1 MAVLIGS
8 ARSSYGNTTPGDQ
21 NGGREV
27 STEKYYVHS
36 KGWYVLRAKDPEKRE
51 RIAVAMERACANNN
65 IGYDQSTRLTLFN
78 NVKPYGFDP
87 ALTTKKVN
95 TDCSALVRVCVHY
108 AGIEVDNF
116 ITSNEVSNLMATG
129 EFEKFTDDEHCKSSD
144 HLLRGDILD
153 TRTKGH
159 TVVVLSNGAK
169 ASEEVVS
176 IAYKLGDRILKNGM
190 TGDDVKELQTCLI
203 CLDYDCGAW
212 GADGEF
218 GDATEQAVEQFQ
230 HAHGCMVDGEVG
242 PETLAA
248 LEKAMEVAEAPVKDA
263 RYVQIVNGN
272 CYVRTAP
279 NTDGKK
285 LGVAHRGD
293 ILDYQGVQSADGW
306 HLVVYNGQNGW
317 VSGRYSEPI
326 EAIVLE
332 HGVMEG

>member
-1 MAVLIGS
+1 MIKSYAPAGIRSDFAKYLRQLIKGGSRVLIGRTNDGRLYIFSGYIALCVPES
-8 ARSSYGNTTPGDQ
+8 AYFHIVSGTDKVFSQQLDPGA
-21 NGGREV
+21 GYEIAKKKVHPIRTIEIV
-27 STEKYYVHS
+27 S
-36 KGWYVLRAKDPEKRE
+36 RF
-51 RIAVAMERACANNN
+51 ERAWN
-65 IGYDQSTRLTLFN
+65 IDGCLPTHYT
-78 NVKPYGFDP
+78 PY
-87 ALTTKKVN
+87 V
-95 TDCSALVRVCVHY
+95 
-108 AGIEVDNF
+108 
-116 ITSNEVSNLMATG
+116 
-129 EFEKFTDDEHCKSSD
+129 
-144 HLLRGDILD
+144 
-153 TRTKGH
+153 
-159 TVVVLSNGAK
+159 
-169 ASEEVVS
+169 
-176 IAYKLGDRILKNGM
+176 KLGDRILKNGM
-190 TGDDVKELQTCLI
+190 DGDDVKELQTCLI
-203 CLDYDCGAW
+203 GLDYDCGVW

-248 LEKAMEVAEAPVKDA
+248 LEKAMEAAEAPVADA

-317 VSGRYSEPI
+317 VSGKYSELA

-332 HGVMEG
+332 HGVLED

>member
-1 MAVLIGS
+1 MAVKIGS

-27 STEKYYVHS
+27 STENWYLHS
-36 KGWYVLRAKDPEKRE
+36 KGWVVLRAKDPEARE
-51 RIAVAMERACANNN
+51 RIAVAMERACANDD

-87 ALTTKKVN
+87 SLTTKKVN

-108 AGIEVDNF
+108 AGITVDNF
-116 ITSNEVSNLMATG
+116 ITSNEVSKLMATG
-129 EFEKFTDDEHCKSSD
+129 AFEKFTDDAHCKSSD

-169 ASEEVVS
+169 AHEEIVYVS
-176 IAYKLGDRILKNGM
+176 YKLGDRILKNGM
-190 TGDDVKELQTCLI
+190 TGYDVKELQTCLI
-203 CLDYDCGAW
+203 GLDYDCGVW

-248 LEKAMEVAEAPVKDA
+248 LEKAMEEAEAPVKDA

-293 ILDYQGVQSADGW
+293 ILEYQGVQSADGW
-306 HLVVYNGQNGW
+306 HLVVYNGHNGW
-317 VSGRYSEPI
+317 VSGKYSELCDGAKV
-326 EAIVLE
+326 EA
-332 HGVMEG
+332 

>member
-1 MAVLIGS
+1 MATIYVGS

-27 STEKYYVHS
+27 SREKYYVHS
-36 KGWYVLRAKDPEKRE
+36 KGWHVLRAKDAAAREK
-51 RIAVAMERACANNN
+51 IAVAMERACDNND
-65 IGYDQSTRLTLFN
+65 IGYSQPTRLTLYN
-78 NVKPYGFDP
+78 DVKAFGFDP
-87 ALTTKKVN
+87 AKTTKPVN

-108 AGIEVDNF
+108 AGITADNF
-116 ITSNEVSNLMATG
+116 ITSNEVSMLMATG
-129 EFEKFTDDEHCKSSD
+129 KFELFKDDEHCKSGD
-144 HLLRGDILD
+144 HLLRGDILV

-159 TVVVLSNGAK
+159 TVVVLNDGAN

-176 IAYKLGDRILKNGM
+176 IAYKLGDRILRNGM
-190 TGDDVKELQTCLI
+190 DGEDVKELQTMLI
-203 CLDYDCGAW
+203 SLDYDCGAW

-248 LEKAMEVAEAPVKDA
+248 LEKAMEAAEAPVNDA

-293 ILDYQGVQSADGW
+293 ILEYQGVQSADGW

-317 VSGRYSEPI
+317 VSGKYSELCDGAKV
-326 EAIVLE
+326 EA
-332 HGVMEG
+332 

>member
-1 MAVLIGS
+1 MAETVWVGS

-36 KGWYVLRAKDPEKRE
+36 KGWVVLRAKDPVAREK
-51 RIAVAMERACANNN
+51 IAVAMERACANND

-78 NVKPYGFDP
+78 NVKDFGFDP
-87 ALTTKKVN
+87 AKTTKKVN

-116 ITSNEVSNLMATG
+116 ITSNEVSKLMATG
-129 EFEKFTDDEHCKSSD
+129 GFDKFTDDAHCKSSD

-169 ASEEVVS
+169 ASEEVVYVS
-176 IAYKLGDRILKNGM
+176 YKLGDRILKNGM

-203 CLDYDCGAW
+203 GLDYDCGAW
-212 GADGEF
+212 GTDGEF

-248 LEKAMEVAEAPVKDA
+248 LEKAMEAAEAPVADA

-285 LGVAHRGD
+285 LGVVHRGD

-306 HLVVYNGQNGW
+306 HLVVYNGHNGW
-317 VSGRYSEPI
+317 VSGKYSELCDGAKV
-326 EAIVLE
+326 EA
-332 HGVMEG
+332 

>member
-1 MAVLIGS
+1 MAVKIGS

-27 STEKYYVHS
+27 STENWYLHS
-36 KGWYVLRAKDPEKRE
+36 KGWVVLRAKDPEARE
-51 RIAVAMERACANNN
+51 RIAVAMERACANDD

-87 ALTTKKVN
+87 SLTTKKVN

-108 AGIEVDNF
+108 AGITVDNF
-116 ITSNEVSNLMATG
+116 ITSNEVSKLMATG
-129 EFEKFTDDEHCKSSD
+129 AFEKFTDDAHCKSSD

-169 ASEEVVS
+169 AHEEIVYVS
-176 IAYKLGDRILKNGM
+176 YKLGDRILKNGM
-190 TGDDVKELQTCLI
+190 TGYDVKELQTCLI
-203 CLDYDCGAW
+203 GLDYDCGVW

-248 LEKAMEVAEAPVKDA
+248 LEKAMEAAEAPVNDA

-317 VSGRYSEPI
+317 VSGKYSELCDGAKV
-326 EAIVLE
+326 EA
-332 HGVMEG
+332 

>member
-51 RIAVAMERACANNN
+51 RIATAMERACANNN
-65 IGYDQSTRLTLFN
+65 IGYSQPTRNTLFN
-78 NVKPYGFDP
+78 DVKAFGFDP
-87 ALTTKKVN
+87 EKTTKPVN

-108 AGIEVDNF
+108 AGITVDNF
-116 ITSNEVSNLMATG
+116 ITSNEVSMLMVTG
-129 EFEKFTDDEHCKSSD
+129 KFELFKDDEHCNSSD
-144 HLLRGDILD
+144 HLLRGDILV

-159 TVVVLSNGAK
+159 TVVVLNDGAK
-169 ASEEVVS
+169 ASEEVVN
-176 IAYKLGDRILKNGM
+176 IVYKLGDRILKNGM
-190 TGDDVKELQTCLI
+190 DGDDVKELQAMLI
-203 CLDYDCGAW
+203 SLDYDCGAW
-212 GADGEF
+212 GANGEF
-218 GDATEQAVEQFQ
+218 DDATEQAVERFQ
-230 HAHGCMVDGEVG
+230 TAHGCMVDGEVG

-248 LEKAMEVAEAPVKDA
+248 LEKAMEAAEAPVADA

-285 LGVAHRGD
+285 LGVAYRGD

-317 VSGRYSEPI
+317 VSGRYSELCDGAKV
-326 EAIVLE
+326 EA
-332 HGVMEG
+332 